1 MIKWPIIVDNL
12 PFLLAGAWTTLSLT
26 IVSMILATT
35 AGLAVGLL
43 NMFGGRIIGIV
54 TRVYIEV
61 VRGVPALL
69 LVLLVYYALPV
80 IGVNLP
86 QFPAA
91 AVSLAACY
99 AAYIAEVFRAAVES
113 IPKGQTEAAF
123 SLGMSRIQSLHYV
136 ILPQTFRRVLPPLAN
151 EFAALI
157 KDTSLVAFISME
169 DLLFKAKIIG
179 ARTYNIMSPLIGAAI
194 IYLIMTTPIMQ
205 WSRNLEKKVE

>member
-1 MIKWPIIVDNL
+1 
-12 PFLLAGAWTTLSLT
+12 
-26 IVSMILATT
+26 MILATT

-80 IGVNLP
+80 IGINLP

-123 SLGMSRIQSLHYV
+123 SLGMSRIQSLRHV